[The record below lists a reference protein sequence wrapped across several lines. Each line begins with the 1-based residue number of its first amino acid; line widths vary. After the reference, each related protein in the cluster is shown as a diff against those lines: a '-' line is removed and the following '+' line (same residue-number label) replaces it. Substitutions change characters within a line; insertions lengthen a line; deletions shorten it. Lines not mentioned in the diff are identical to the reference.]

1 MTRLTKF
8 ILCAAPLALTPQIA
22 VAQATPVSA
31 TTVSATKAKAA
42 AVVNGKEIL
51 ETALERALK
60 PVAKENQDKARAD
73 ILTFLIDN
81 ALVDQ
86 YLELLKVTVDAKE
99 VDAQLDTFKAEV
111 KKAEQDYAKV
121 LEKMEITEADLKK
134 EIHNQLR
141 WDKFVATQATDE
153 KLKRLFDTSP
163 EIFDGSTVRARH
175 VLITPETP
183 DEKGRAAALKKCQDI
198 KLAVEKTIAAESA
211 KLPADGDNLTKQKAL
226 NKIVED
232 AFGAAAK
239 DNSSCPSKRDGG
251 DLGEFTRMGS
261 MVEPF
266 AKTAF
271 ALKSHTVS
279 DPVVTQFGY
288 HLIVVT
294 GRKPGE
300 TTKFETVKPAVTEVY
315 GSKLK
320 EAVVEKM
327 KADPNTK
334 IEIMK

>member
-1 MTRLTKF
+1 MKRLTKVLLCSLPLG
-8 ILCAAPLALTPQIA
+8 LCAPAA
-22 VAQATPVSA
+22 VAQTVPASA
-31 TTVSATKAKAA
+31 TTTPAAKAKVA
-42 AVVNGKEIL
+42 AVVNGKDIP

-60 PVAKENQDKARAD
+60 PIPKENHDKARGD
-73 ILTFLIDN
+73 ILTFLIEN

-86 YLELLKVTVDAKE
+86 YLELLKVSVDAKE
-99 VDAQLDTFKAEV
+99 VETQLDTFKAEI
-111 KKAEQDYAKV
+111 KKAEKSFADV

-153 KLKRLFDTSP
+153 KLKKLFDTSP

-198 KLAVEKTIAAESA
+198 KVAVEKTIAAETA
-211 KLPADGDNLTKQKAL
+211 KLPADGDNLTKQKAV
-226 NKIVED
+226 NRVVED
-232 AFGAAAK
+232 AFAAAAK
-239 DNSSCPSKRDGG
+239 ESSTCPSKRDGG

-300 TTKFETVKPAVTEVY
+300 ATKFDAVKPAVTEVY

-327 KADPNTK
+327 KGDPNTK